1 MKKKL
6 MLLWSLFLIG
16 CNGQTKKD
24 DLNEKTDII
33 KLNFKN
39 VSVALSGIN
48 SVNNNAQEDFNIK
61 NDATKILM
69 QPAFL
74 ESDLLD
80 GKELKFSN
88 ENVKNIKITF
98 SYDAVFYGEEKVKTT
113 LGFKRDTTIVLKFEN
128 KKVQIPSFEDIK
140 KTVFKK
146 FEKKEIYDVAYLVN
160 RNYFNKIV
168 ENYEVYGGKD
178 SPDYKLAV
186 AFLKSKKKSQKL
198 EDLFINIDY
207 MKFNIEF
214 EDNSKLHSIVF
225 DRMFQNYVFS
235 EKEKISNVG
244 EIIPKGF
251 YVLDSNILNLKKNGF
266 KILALEKNEIKNK
279 DNAQHN
285 SNPIIVLQ
293 KKSNQYQ
300 KVNDNYNLIFK
311 YDDNCPAD
319 GYGGIVSKNN
329 YFTVQQIFCVD
340 FLFVNSYTTFK
351 IDENTGNIN
360 LYKYGEEYTNRSN
373 TMLKIPSKVWSVKD
387 FGMVKFESVNEGF
400 LLNLRNKKPLEKLN
414 K

>member
-1 MKKKL
+1 MKRIL

-16 CNGQTKKD
+16 CSGQTKKNNLD
-24 DLNEKTDII
+24 EKADII

-39 VSVALSGIN
+39 ASVALAGIN
-48 SVNNNAQEDFNIK
+48 SVNDNVKEDFNIK
-61 NDATKILM
+61 NDGTKILM

-80 GKELKFSN
+80 GKELEFSN
-88 ENVKNIKITF
+88 NNVKNIKITF
-98 SYDAVFYGEEKVKTT
+98 SYDAVFYGEEKNKTT
-113 LGFKRDTTIVLKFEN
+113 LGFQRDTTIVLKIEN
-128 KKVQIPSFEDIK
+128 KKVQIPIFEDIK

-186 AFLKSKKKSQKL
+186 AFLKSNKKSQKL

-207 MKFNIEF
+207 IKFNIEF
-214 EDNSKLHSIVF
+214 EDNSKLYSSIVF

-235 EKEKISNVG
+235 EKEKKSNIDG
-244 EIIPKGF
+244 RIPKGF
-251 YVLDSNILNLKKNGF
+251 YVLDSTVINLKKNGF
-266 KILALEKNEIKNK
+266 KILALEKDGIKNK

-285 SNPIIVLQ
+285 SNPIIILQ

-360 LYKYGEEYTNRSN
+360 LHKYGEEYTDRSN
-373 TMLKIPSKVWSVKD
+373 TMLKIPSKTWSIKD
-387 FGMVKFESVNEGF
+387 FGIVKFESVNEGF
-400 LLNLRNKKPLEKLN
+400 LINLRNKKPLK
-414 K
+414 